1 MYDKRRRT
9 CQRDGYVYVSR
20 AARILPS
27 IGSTEQLP
35 GPAPAAC
42 TLDIRTD
49 TKLTVVRRRVTATL
63 HVLFADEETNVLQLR
78 ATVSSSGR
86 TSCLPGACEYVG
98 TTADQ

>member
-35 GPAPAAC
+35 AGPAPAAC

-86 TSCLPGACEYVG
+86 TS
-98 TTADQ
+98 